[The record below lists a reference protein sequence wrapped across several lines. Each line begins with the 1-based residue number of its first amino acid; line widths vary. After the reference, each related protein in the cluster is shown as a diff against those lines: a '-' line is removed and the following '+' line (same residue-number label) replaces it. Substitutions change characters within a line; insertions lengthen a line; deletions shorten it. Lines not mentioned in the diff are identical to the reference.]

1 MSRVI
6 KCDRCGKIYEKNSNH
21 WVYDKV
27 NDIVHGLRLLG
38 TGIAR
43 EPEYDLC
50 DSCIE
55 DLRCFMA
62 YDDKEEDKNG
72 EERTERDRQI
82 GFVGC
87 SGDN

>member
-6 KCDRCGKIYEKNSNH
+6 KCDRCGKVYIKNSNH

-27 NDIVHGLRLLG
+27 NDIVHGVRLLG

-50 DSCIE
+50 DSCIR
-55 DLRCFMA
+55 DFQDFMD
-62 YDDKEEDKNG
+62 YDKKEDKNG
-72 EERTERDRQI
+72 EKRTGQGRSI
-82 GFVGC
+82 GFVSNG
-87 SGDN
+87 SNI